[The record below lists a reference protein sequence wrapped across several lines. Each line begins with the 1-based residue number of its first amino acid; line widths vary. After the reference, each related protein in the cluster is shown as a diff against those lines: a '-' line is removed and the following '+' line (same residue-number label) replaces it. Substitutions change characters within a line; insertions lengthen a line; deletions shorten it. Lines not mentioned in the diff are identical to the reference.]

1 MVGVHLHLIQVW
13 PLGLES
19 IENTA
24 KQQNICFLYFRLMLE
39 TKLKKLNLRKQGLQ
53 TSLHI
58 GPACAKSLRNEKT
71 KVH

>member
-1 MVGVHLHLIQVW
+1 
-13 PLGLES
+13 
-19 IENTA
+19 
-24 KQQNICFLYFRLMLE
+24 MLE